1 MKIGI
6 GVVLLLLVVLV
17 ASPFYIGKK
26 IEDRAQQQIMAY
38 QMAGFQYRLDVE
50 RSYRSSVLK
59 YGIAVEP
66 ELLVTSYELSPS
78 EANELSE
85 ALAKAEVKVHAQH
98 GPILTEN
105 GFGLGWADLSVRLD
119 KSVSPDLAE
128 ILELM
133 NVDEFFTADTRVS
146 LTGSGDIEFSAPRM
160 GYVDPDTGDNLRFN
174 GLTGQGNFSE
184 FGREYSMNSRIQGA
198 IVAAEFAY
206 IAIGPIS
213 SSVQVDIDKGYT
225 YWGDVASEFGFESI
239 IYSSESANIS
249 ISDMQISAGAE
260 DGDTSE
266 VGDIEYVLEV
276 DTFDL
281 GSLELEDIEASFAY
295 TNIDK
300 QFFEDYMTMALSL
313 NPDDQESMNAEIL
326 SFFEAELPTVLAAGP
341 GVSMPKLAFS
351 HEGRDFDA
359 GIDIAI
365 DAQKIPDGFSFDPQ
379 NLFALV
385 PALIGQLR
393 LDADESLVN
402 YLMLRR
408 AENSVD
414 ASLAHFIEDEVTPEM
429 RQELIDQ
436 QAAAML
442 DIAEGQGFVVKENGR
457 VQSEISLADSAL
469 DINGKAMPLPF

>member
-26 IEDRAQQQIMAY
+26 IEDGAQQQIMAY

-50 RSYRSSVLK
+50 RGYRSSVLK

-105 GFGLGWADLSVRLD
+105 GFGLGWADLSLRLD

-174 GLTGQGNFSE
+174 GLTGQANFSE
-184 FGREYSMNSRIQGA
+184 FGREYSMDSRIQGA

-414 ASLAHFIEDEVTPEM
+414 ASLARFIEDEVTPEM
-429 RQELIDQ
+429 RQKLKDQ